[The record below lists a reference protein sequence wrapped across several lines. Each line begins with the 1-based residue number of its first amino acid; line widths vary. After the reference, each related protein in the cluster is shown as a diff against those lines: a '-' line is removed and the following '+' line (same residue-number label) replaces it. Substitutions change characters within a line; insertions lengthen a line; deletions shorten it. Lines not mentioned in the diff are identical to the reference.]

1 MIRRIVITLA
11 LVVSLASGR
20 SSSFVTYVSPG
31 IGIQKQSGGGWVWTV
46 KVSLGAASG
55 QYPNFGNVT
64 LGITSPIKREA
75 SGTVL
80 GRHLYAQLQAGR
92 VFVDIDPERPTQS
105 VGPVL
110 GLGAGFVLGKA
121 APASDD
127 LIKAAKLSV
136 FGGFL
141 ALGKWDVI
149 LRKGQDPVQQWGAIG
164 VAPIYLFEVVLDE

>member
-1 MIRRIVITLA
+1 MREISRAVIIVLIGS
-11 LVVSLASGR
+11 SLASGR

-31 IGIQKQSGGGWVWTV
+31 IGIQKQGGGGWVWTV

-64 LGITSPIKREA
+64 LGYTAPIKREA

-92 VFVDIDPERPTQS
+92 MFIDIDPERPTQS

-110 GLGAGFVLGKA
+110 GVGGGMVMGRTIQRATKFT
-121 APASDD
+121 
-127 LIKAAKLSV
+127 V

-141 ALGKWDVI
+141 GLGQWDVI
-149 LRKGQDPVQQWGAIG
+149 PRRGRDPIQQWGAMG
-164 VAPIYLFEVVLDE
+164 VAPLYLGEVVLGE

>member
-1 MIRRIVITLA
+1 MMGRIIIIFLLSA
-11 LVVSLASGR
+11 SLASGR
-20 SSSFVTYVSPG
+20 SSSFVVYVSPG

-64 LGITSPIKREA
+64 LGYTAPIKRET
-75 SGTVL
+75 SGTVP

-92 VFVDIDPERPTQS
+92 VFLDIDPERPTQS
-105 VGPVL
+105 LGPVL
-110 GLGAGFVLGKA
+110 GLGTGFVLGKA
-121 APASDD
+121 APGSDAR
-127 LIKAAKLSV
+127 LKAAKLSV

-149 LRKGQDPVQQWGAIG
+149 LRRGQDPVQQWGAMG
-164 VAPIYLFEVVLDE
+164 VAPIFLSEVILDE

>member
-1 MIRRIVITLA
+1 MIQRIIVILILA
-11 LVVSLASGR
+11 ISLASGR

-75 SGTVL
+75 SGTAL

-92 VFVDIDPERPTQS
+92 MFFDVDPERPTQS

-110 GLGAGFVLGKA
+110 GAGGGLVWGSTLQR
-121 APASDD
+121 
-127 LIKAAKLSV
+127 AAKFTV

-141 ALGKWDVI
+141 GLGQWDVI
-149 LRKGQDPVQQWGAIG
+149 LRRDQDPVQQWGAMV